1 MALSY
6 SPVDIRGLAP
16 ILEQVFSQIKLFQMV
31 MLLSMT
37 TLSKHN
43 FTEAGVSVTAQ
54 LYTCISQ
61 SRFIKCYW

>member
-6 SPVDIRGLAP
+6 SPVDIRGLAVSP

-37 TLSKHN
+37 TKQNTILQKQEFLLQHN
-43 FTEAGVSVTAQ
+43 FIQV
-54 LYTCISQ
+54 LH
-61 SRFIKCYW
+61 

>member
-6 SPVDIRGLAP
+6 SPVDIRGLAVSP

-37 TLSKHN
+37 H
-43 FTEAGVSVTAQ
+43 
-54 LYTCISQ
+54 
-61 SRFIKCYW
+61 